1 MIRRVL
7 CTAALIVVGVGCLA
21 AADPGNALALLKG
34 AEAQKNNAEIRKLA
48 VDAIKAGLETA
59 AKPAPAAAAEKA
71 AWKEDVDFAKS
82 VAEQG
87 EYALYTLA
95 LASEPAEKVE
105 VFGLLESASPKSKYL
120 DMGYGAYLSALNE
133 SGDAAKIAA
142 VAEKGLTNLPQ
153 NEDLLGVLADI
164 AVSKSQFD
172 RALTYANR
180 LTAAMNSKKK
190 PDEISATD
198 WDKKKTLMLGH
209 GYYIA
214 GAMYG
219 AKNQYP
225 QADKNLRAAL
235 PFLGAN
241 EALKGQ
247 TLFQLG
253 IVNYRY
259 GMALQSKAKVL
270 EAVKFSEEAAK
281 IKGSWTED
289 AWRNAQLMKNDA
301 AKMR

>member
-34 AEAQKNNAEIRKLA
+34 AEAQKNNAEIKKLA
-48 VDAIKAGLETA
+48 VDAIKAGLEAA
-59 AKPAPAAAAEKA
+59 AKPAPAAEAEKA
-71 AWKEDVDFAKS
+71 AWKEDVDLAKS

-120 DMGYGAYLSALNE
+120 DTGYGAYLAALNE
-133 SGDAAKIAA
+133 SGDAAKIPA

-180 LTAAMNSKKK
+180 LTAAMTSKKK
-190 PDEISATD
+190 PDEVSAAD
-198 WDKKKTLMLGH
+198 WDKKKSLMLGH

-214 GAMYG
+214 GAMYST
-219 AKNQYP
+219 KNQYP

-235 PFLGAN
+235 PFLGSN
-241 EALKGQ
+241 EALRGQ

-259 GMALQSKAKVL
+259 GIALKSKAKVL
-270 EAVKFSEEAAK
+270 EAVKFTEDAAK

-289 AWRNAQLMKNDA
+289 AWRNVQLMKNDA